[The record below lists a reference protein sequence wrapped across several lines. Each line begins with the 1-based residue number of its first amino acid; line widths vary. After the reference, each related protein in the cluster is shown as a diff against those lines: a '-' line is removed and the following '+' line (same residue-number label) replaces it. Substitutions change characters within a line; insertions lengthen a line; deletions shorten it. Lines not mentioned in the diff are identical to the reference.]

1 MHRLFDYTVLKWIKS
16 SKYKQFHFFEINI
29 WIFYSM
35 KLKILHFRIEQC
47 IVSLLI
53 KELLWSY

>member
-1 MHRLFDYTVLKWIKS
+1 MHRLFDYTVLKWKNAQNVKIS
-16 SKYKQFHFFEINI
+16 LFEIII
-29 WIFYSM
+29 WIFDSM